1 MREPQEQQQEPEAEE
16 PQGEGPDDAGPDDE
30 GPRPLGVGTRPTG
43 HGGVDAHLV
52 RLADAD
58 HLGVPGHLEVYE
70 DVHRGLRE
78 TLAALDQPAGP
89 PVPGPPHTSRS

>member
-1 MREPQEQQQEPEAEE
+1 MDEEPLAEQAPEPE
-16 PQGEGPDDAGPDDE
+16 DD
-30 GPRPLGVGTRPTG
+30 GPRPLGVEVRPTG
-43 HGGVDAHLV
+43 HGGVDAQLA

-89 PVPGPPHTSRS
+89 PVPGPPPIPRS